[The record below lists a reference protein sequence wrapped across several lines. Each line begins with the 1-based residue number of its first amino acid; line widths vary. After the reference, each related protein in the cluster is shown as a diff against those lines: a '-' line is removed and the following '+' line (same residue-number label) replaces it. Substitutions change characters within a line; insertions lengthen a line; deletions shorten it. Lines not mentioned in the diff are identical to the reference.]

1 MNKEY
6 KVLMKQYGGFIPF
19 DEIAKMKRSKMK
31 KKVNTKK
38 RLKRRVFSKGSKDKN
53 KNCNCGNSQV
63 IVEKDTGKMRCSKCT
78 EPGIIIRSEDDSL
91 YILKKIRSVK
101 KWVKI

>member
-38 RLKRRVFSKGSKDKN
+38 RSKLKKRGKKSCECD
-53 KNCNCGNSQV
+53 NSQV
-63 IVEKDTGKMRCSKCT
+63 IVEKGTGKKRCSKCT

-91 YILKKIRSVK
+91 YILKKIRSIK

>member
-1 MNKEY
+1 MKKEY

-31 KKVNTKK
+31 KRVNTKK
-38 RLKRRVFSKGSKDKN
+38 RSKLKKRGKKS
-53 KNCNCGNSQV
+53 CGCDNSQV
-63 IVEKDTGKMRCSKCT
+63 IVEKDTGKKRCSKCT

-91 YILKKIRSVK
+91 YILKKIRSIK

>member
-1 MNKEY
+1 MKKEY

-31 KKVNTKK
+31 KRVNTKK
-38 RLKRRVFSKGSKDKN
+38 RSKLKRGKKGCECEK
-53 KNCNCGNSQV
+53 SQV
-63 IVEKDTGKMRCSKCT
+63 IVEKDTGKKRCSKCT

-91 YILKKIRSVK
+91 YILKKIRSIK

>member
-1 MNKEY
+1 MKKEY

-31 KKVNTKK
+31 KRVNTKK
-38 RLKRRVFSKGSKDKN
+38 RSKIKKRGKKSCECD
-53 KNCNCGNSQV
+53 NSQA
-63 IVEKDTGKMRCSKCT
+63 IVEKGTGKKRCSKCT

-91 YILKKIRSVK
+91 YILKKIRSIK
-101 KWVKI
+101 NWVKL

>member
-38 RLKRRVFSKGSKDKN
+38 RSKLKKRGKKSCECD
-53 KNCNCGNSQV
+53 NSQV
-63 IVEKDTGKMRCSKCT
+63 IVEKGTGKKRCSKCT
-78 EPGIIIRSEDDSL
+78 EPGIIIRSDDDSL
-91 YILKKIRSVK
+91 YILKKIRSIK

>member
-1 MNKEY
+1 MKKEY

-31 KKVNTKK
+31 KRVNTKK
-38 RLKRRVFSKGSKDKN
+38 ISKLKRGKKS
-53 KNCNCGNSQV
+53 CECGNSQV
-63 IVEKDTGKMRCSKCT
+63 IVEKDTGKKRCSNCT

-91 YILKKIRSVK
+91 YILKKIRSIK

>member
-1 MNKEY
+1 MNREY
-6 KVLMKQYGGFIPF
+6 KLLMKQYGGFIPF

-31 KKVNTKK
+31 RSKMKKRVNTKK
-38 RLKRRVFSKGSKDKN
+38 RSKLKKRGKKSCVCD
-53 KNCNCGNSQV
+53 NSQV
-63 IVEKDTGKMRCSKCT
+63 IVEKGTGKKRCSKCT
-78 EPGIIIRSEDDSL
+78 EPGIIIRDDDDSL